1 MKLRIENS
9 IVIETEG
16 KKVTL
21 GQGEYEFDSVNEFIR
36 FVERLGEP
44 TKQPLIRDEKIRK
57 AVRAWWESLP
67 NAITDKRILYKANHD
82 LAVGVY
88 VIYCGEICHLG
99 TLKEYKYYTIAELCG
114 EGEE

>member
-1 MKLRIENS
+1 MKLHIENS

-44 TKQPLIRDEKIRK
+44 TKQPLIKDEKIRK
-57 AVRAWWESLP
+57 AVRTWAE
-67 NAITDKRILYKANHD
+67 AECITKAYLEND
-82 LAVGVY
+82 YTICRDDAADVSISFYAPVFKDVG
-88 VIYCGEICHLG
+88 G
-99 TLKEYKYYTIAELCG
+99 TSDYTIAELCG